1 MKNLID
7 GFNYDSYRSFYIAIG
22 KAHISSDSIL
32 DLLQHGSKQKTFE
45 IQNKKRNL
53 PILGVTNKMPIKL
66 AECCT
71 PLLGENIVGILV
83 EGKGIF
89 VHLLNCSTLERFSDY
104 PELWYEL
111 TWDNKNIGNISQL
124 SKISIVLQNK
134 VGSLHRVTAC
144 IKKANINIVDL
155 RISKRSQDFFNID
168 INLNVNDLKHLDQLM
183 LSLKLEETIYRI
195 KRC

>member
-1 MKNLID
+1 M
-7 GFNYDSYRSFYIAIG
+7 
-22 KAHISSDSIL
+22 
-32 DLLQHGSKQKTFE
+32 
-45 IQNKKRNL
+45 

-83 EGKGIF
+83 EGKGIY

-111 TWDNKNIGNISQL
+111 TWDNKNIGNLSQL
-124 SKISIVLQNK
+124 SKISIILQNK
-134 VGSLHRVTAC
+134 VGSLHRVTSC

-155 RISKRSQDFFNID
+155 NISKRSQDFFNID
-168 INLNVNDLKHLDQLM
+168 INLKVNDLKHLDQLM
-183 LSLKLEETIYRI
+183 LSLKLEETIYKI